1 MIKCR
6 FRARSTESGHEQDS
20 RIFFRVMGSV
30 PDMAF
35 RREDRIA
42 SGNGKGGMP
51 LSVYYVGGSSFVLVK
66 DGEEDHPLAKMTLKQ
81 VKKMISEKK
90 VTLLRPKH
98 LEEIENEVDPET
110 GDTESHNADGST
122 KSTVDQMLSKYEK
135 EGYIVDDGHGGV
147 SAIGEGDTP
156 QPRRRRR
163 HRPQP
168 GSSSSDGQNGGQD
181 KPNGG
186 APANADKQ
194 ASKQADSEKEEID
207 DVDPFADID
216 TRRDETP
223 DGDDRRS
230 TRHKL
235 SEYDDNDA
243 SFDTQQRPRRKKS
256 KSANPEDDRGHVGG
270 PLFVFVVATVLI
282 CLVLFF
288 GSLIVAKNI
297 FHGQIDEKLLKK
309 NENTE
314 QTQDANKNDNA
325 NSQNG
330 NNENEDVKTA
340 SGLDSIKRTDF
351 DPEDAVKKY
360 TMASSAEKQIA
371 DGFMK
376 QIRSLIAKGDVNSF
390 TQMVALDNVSSEI
403 AISYADLSQVRQNLT
418 DDEKAEL
425 LQYYKNTLVQ
435 QERKHVTDKDLYAS
449 MFGGRVREVR
459 QQAGQL
465 YVVMESIGGDHQ
477 RACFVLTEDSQ
488 SGSWALTDIVDTN
501 GYVKMIGNGDTSQY
515 VQDLKTDNKT
525 DNEESNTSH

>member
-1 MIKCR
+1 
-6 FRARSTESGHEQDS
+6 
-20 RIFFRVMGSV
+20 
-30 PDMAF
+30 MAF

-51 LSVYYVGGSSFVLVK
+51 LSIYYIGGSSFVLVK

-110 GDTESHNADGST
+110 GDTESHNADGSM

-135 EGYIVDDGHGGV
+135 EGYIVDDGNGGV
-147 SAIGEGDTP
+147 RTIDEDTEP

-163 HRPQP
+163 HRPQAENA
-168 GSSSSDGQNGGQD
+168 SSDGQSNGPQNRNGGV
-181 KPNGG
+181 PL
-186 APANADKQ
+186 NADDPQ
-194 ASKQADSEKEEID
+194 EEPSQQTQERRHRRNRVDNTQKPEIID

-216 TRRDETP
+216 THTDDDNDEQP
-223 DGDDRRS
+223 RS
-230 TRHKL
+230 HRHKL
-235 SEYDDNDA
+235 SEYDSGDIQDDA
-243 SFDTQQRPRRKKS
+243 PRRRPQKQKKER
-256 KSANPEDDRGHVGG
+256 SANPDDDKGHIGG
-270 PLFVFVVATVLI
+270 PLFVFLVVTVII

-288 GSLIVAKNI
+288 GSLIIAKNI
-297 FHGQIDEKLLKK
+297 FHGKMDEQIAGK
-309 NENTE
+309 ENTE
-314 QTQDANKNDNA
+314 QKQNTNTNANKSKNANKNKNA
-325 NSQNG
+325 GSSTQ
-330 NNENEDVKTA
+330 TA
-340 SGLDSIKRTDF
+340 SGLDPIKRTDF

-376 QIRSLIAKGDVNSF
+376 QVRSLIAKGDIDSF

-403 AISYADLSQVRQNLT
+403 AIAYADLAQVRQNLT

-459 QQAGQL
+459 QQAGKL

-477 RACFVLTEDSQ
+477 RACFVLTEDAS

-501 GYVKMIGNGDTSQY
+501 GYVKMIGEGDTSQY
-515 VQDLKTDNKT
+515 VQDLKTTKTNNKST
-525 DNEESNTSH
+525 TSN